1 MAPTPPPITSTAT
14 RARAWLS
21 QFGHFLGEIA
31 DVLARWSWWR
41 LLGLS
46 LLILIA
52 GAMLDDFFIPHPK
65 SNKVSQTIRVENG
78 SDKNTDKDRKVT
90 VKIGGAE
97 VTITKDGKTE
107 KVSTKTSEEKAESQT
122 SNSTRPV
129 IEDKDKAIIPA
140 KEAQKQSDNSDGT
153 QSTAT
158 EITQKAK
165 DAARDAKEEARAVK
179 QEVEREAR
187 DLAREAAREA
197 ARTVE
202 DISGSSESETAE
214 LEANLEKIIH
224 EVLTQVK
231 TGKTPV
237 IQVETNN
244 NSYAERSEP
253 FKALAAFLILSSWIL
268 KLIGGSR
275 LREQAATARATIAT
289 ESAEAQSLQRQIAE
303 AKLLRMQAQVEPHFL
318 FNTLAALERLI
329 EINPTRALAM
339 SQALSQWLRALLP
352 QMKEGQSTLGH
363 EANLVQSYLQLMQ
376 MRMGERLAFFI
387 DIPETLRGE
396 RLPSMLLQ
404 PLVEN
409 SIKHGLE
416 SKKQGGEVRIK
427 ARRQGDWLELTV
439 EDTGVGFASNP
450 STGNGLTNLRER
462 LELIYNGRAMVSIT
476 PRGAMSFSNDA
487 TEALTGTVITIK
499 LPANQA
505 DKS

>member
-1 MAPTPPPITSTAT
+1 MAPTPPPITTTTT
-14 RARAWLS
+14 RARAALS
-21 QFGHFLGEIA
+21 QFGQFLGEIA

-52 GAMLDDFFIPHPK
+52 GAMLDDFFIPNPK
-65 SNKVSQTIRVENG
+65 SNKVSQTIRVEN
-78 SDKNTDKDRKVT
+78 SREKSADRDRKVT
-90 VKIGGAE
+90 LKIGGTE
-97 VTITKDGKTE
+97 VIISKDGKNE
-107 KVSTKTSEEKAESQT
+107 KVSPKAAVEKAKSETPTPKVNTTET
-122 SNSTRPV
+122 S
-129 IEDKDKAIIPA
+129 DKLVGPA
-140 KEAQKQSDNSDGT
+140 KEVVREVTD
-153 QSTAT
+153 AT
-158 EITQKAK
+158 SEIKES
-165 DAARDAKEEARAVK
+165 AREAK
-179 QEVEREAR
+179 QETDKEAR

-202 DISGSSESETAE
+202 DISGSSEAETAE

-244 NSYAERSEP
+244 NNASERFEP

-329 EINPTRALAM
+329 EVNPTRALAM

-427 ARRQGDWLELTV
+427 ARKHGDWLELVV

-450 STGNGLTNLRER
+450 NTGNGLTNLRER

-476 PRGAMSFSNDA
+476 PRGAMNFSVDA

-505 DKS
+505 ATPRT

>member
-1 MAPTPPPITSTAT
+1 MAPTPPPITTTTT
-14 RARAWLS
+14 RARAALS
-21 QFGHFLGEIA
+21 QFGLFLGEIA

-52 GAMLDDFFIPHPK
+52 GAMLDDFFIPNPK
-65 SNKVSQTIRVENG
+65 SNKVSQTIRIENN
-78 SDKNTDKDRKVT
+78 SDKNSEKDRKVT

-97 VTITKDGKTE
+97 VTISKDGKTE
-107 KVSTKTSEEKAESQT
+107 KVSSKGADDKVKTETKT
-122 SNSTRPV
+122 
-129 IEDKDKAIIPA
+129 DKDGAIETNNKIGGP
-140 KEAQKQSDNSDGT
+140 S
-153 QSTAT
+153 
-158 EITQKAK
+158 K
-165 DAARDAKEEARAVK
+165 DAAREERDAARELKDSTREAKQEIAKEAR
-179 QEVEREAR
+179 E
-187 DLAREAAREA
+187 LAREAAKEA

-202 DISGSSESETAE
+202 DISGSTETETAE

-244 NSYAERSEP
+244 TNATERFEP
-253 FKALAAFLILSSWIL
+253 FKALAAFLIMSSWIL

-275 LREQAATARATIAT
+275 LREQAATTRATIAT

-329 EINPTRALAM
+329 EVNPTRALAM

-416 SKKQGGEVRIK
+416 SKKLGGEVRIK
-427 ARRQGDWLELTV
+427 ARKQGDWLELVV
-439 EDTGVGFASNP
+439 EDTGVGFATNP
-450 STGNGLTNLRER
+450 NTGNGLTNLRER

-476 PRGAMSFSNDA
+476 PRGAMNFSTDA

-499 LPANQA
+499 LPANQ
-505 DKS
+505 DGNPKT

>member
-14 RARAWLS
+14 RARAGLS
-21 QFGHFLGEIA
+21 QFGRFLGEIA

-46 LLILIA
+46 LLMLIA

-65 SNKVSQTIRVENG
+65 SNKVSQTIRVENS
-78 SDKNTDKDRKVT
+78 SDKGSENNKKVT
-90 VKIGGAE
+90 LKIGGTE
-97 VTITKDGKTE
+97 VTILKDGKVKSQSTE
-107 KVSTKTSEEKAESQT
+107 GKAPAVETNEKGSSTS
-122 SNSTRPV
+122 
-129 IEDKDKAIIPA
+129 KDAQRQIKEAAA
-140 KEAQKQSDNSDGT
+140 KEQESLPES
-153 QSTAT
+153 
-158 EITQKAK
+158 K
-165 DAARDAKEEARAVK
+165 DSELTVK
-179 QEVEREAR
+179 QEAEKEAR
-187 DLAREAAREA
+187 ELAREAAKEA

-202 DISGSSESETAE
+202 DISGSSEAETAE
-214 LEANLEKIIH
+214 LQANLEKIIH

-237 IQVETNN
+237 IQVDTNN
-244 NSYAERSEP
+244 NNVAERSEP
-253 FKALAAFLILSSWIL
+253 FKALAAFLIMSSWIL

-329 EINPTRALAM
+329 EVNPTRALAM

-427 ARRQGDWLELTV
+427 ARKQGDWLELVV

-450 STGNGLTNLRER
+450 NTGNGLTNLRER
-462 LELIYNGRAMVSIT
+462 LELLYTGRAMVSIT
-476 PRGAMSFSNDA
+476 PRGAMHFSTDA

-499 LPANQA
+499 LPASQTA
-505 DKS
+505 SSRA

>member
-1 MAPTPPPITSTAT
+1 MIPTPPVVSSST
-14 RARAWLS
+14 RLRAWLS
-21 QFGHFLGEIA
+21 QFGSFLGEIA

-46 LLILIA
+46 LLMFIA
-52 GAMLDDFFIPHPK
+52 GAMLDDFLIPHPK
-65 SNKVSQTIRVENG
+65 SNKVSQTIRVENSETESG
-78 SDKNTDKDRKVT
+78 RKDRKVT
-90 VKIGGAE
+90 VKVGGTE
-97 VTITKDGKTE
+97 ITVNKNGKTE
-107 KVSTKTSEEKAESQT
+107 KNSGKEPAET
-122 SNSTRPV
+122 SNSTEPK
-129 IEDKDKAIIPA
+129 IK
-140 KEAQKQSDNSDGT
+140 
-153 QSTAT
+153 AT
-158 EITQKAK
+158 EAK
-165 DAARDAKEEARAVK
+165 STDASEASQAQQRAEETR
-179 QEVEREAR
+179 Q
-187 DLAREAAREA
+187 LAREAAKEA
-197 ARTVE
+197 ARTAE
-202 DISGSSESETAE
+202 DIAGNNEEETAE

-224 EVLTQVK
+224 EVLSQVK
-231 TGKTPV
+231 TGNSPV
-237 IQVETNN
+237 IQVETHNN
-244 NSYAERSEP
+244 ANNDRPEP
-253 FKALAAFLILSSWIL
+253 FKSLAAFLILSSWIL

-275 LREQAATARATIAT
+275 LREQAATARATMAT

-329 EINPTRALAM
+329 ETNPTRALAM

-387 DIPETLRGE
+387 DVPETLRGE

-427 ARRQGDWLELTV
+427 ARKQGQWLELIV

-450 STGNGLTNLRER
+450 NTGNGLTNLRER
-462 LELIYNGRAMVSIT
+462 LELLYNGRAMVSIT
-476 PRGAMSFSNDA
+476 PRGASNFSTDA
-487 TEALTGTVITIK
+487 TEALTGTTITIK
-499 LPANQA
+499 LPANPT
-505 DKS
+505 

>member
-1 MAPTPPPITSTAT
+1 MAPLPPPITTTTT
-14 RARAWLS
+14 RARAAFS
-21 QFGHFLGEIA
+21 QFGQFLGEIA

-65 SNKVSQTIRVENG
+65 SNKVSQTIRVENS
-78 SDKNTDKDRKVT
+78 SDKSSDKDRKVT
-90 VKIGGAE
+90 LNIGSAK
-97 VTITKDGKTE
+97 VVISKDGKTE
-107 KVSTKTSEEKAESQT
+107 KESPNSAKDVRKQT
-122 SNSTRPV
+122 
-129 IEDKDKAIIPA
+129 
-140 KEAQKQSDNSDGT
+140 DNSVASPTKKPAIAQEPVED
-153 QSTAT
+153 
-158 EITQKAK
+158 AK
-165 DAARDAKEEARAVK
+165 DAVGHEGK
-179 QEVEREAR
+179 QEADSKAR
-187 DLAREAAREA
+187 DLAREAAKEA

-202 DISGSSESETAE
+202 DISGSSEAETAE

-231 TGKTPV
+231 TGRTPV

-244 NSYAERSEP
+244 TNASERSEP

-329 EINPTRALAM
+329 EVNPTRALAM

-427 ARRQGDWLELTV
+427 ARKQGDWLELVV

-450 STGNGLTNLRER
+450 NTGNGLTNLRER

-476 PRGAMSFSNDA
+476 PRGAMNFSTDA

-505 DKS
+505 ANPKT

>member
-1 MAPTPPPITSTAT
+1 MAPTPPPITTTAT
-14 RARAWLS
+14 RARALLS
-21 QFGHFLGEIA
+21 QFGRFLGEIA
-31 DVLARWSWWR
+31 DILARWSWWR

-52 GAMLDDFFIPHPK
+52 GAMLDDFLVPHPK
-65 SNKVSQTIRVENG
+65 SNKVSQTIRVETG
-78 SDKNTDKDRKVT
+78 KDPAKDRKVT
-90 VKIGGAE
+90 VKIGGTE
-97 VTITKDGKTE
+97 VTVSKDGKTA
-107 KVSTKTSEEKAESQT
+107 KTTSTSADDNKKSPTSASQEEA
-122 SNSTRPV
+122 SN
-129 IEDKDKAIIPA
+129 
-140 KEAQKQSDNSDGT
+140 EAQKQGP
-153 QSTAT
+153 QSKANDKNESSKES
-158 EITQKAK
+158 EIEL
-165 DAARDAKEEARAVK
+165 AKERAIEAAVEAKNEAR
-179 QEVEREAR
+179 Q
-187 DLAREAAREA
+187 LAREAAKEA

-202 DISGSSESETAE
+202 DISGSTEAETAE
-214 LEANLEKIIH
+214 LEASLEKIIH

-237 IQVETNN
+237 IQVDTHNN
-244 NSYAERSEP
+244 ASNERPEP
-253 FKALAAFLILSSWIL
+253 FKALAAFLIMSSWIL

-275 LREQAATARATIAT
+275 LREQAATARATVAT

-329 EINPTRALAM
+329 EVNPTRALAM

-387 DIPETLRGE
+387 DVPETLRAE

-427 ARRQGDWLELTV
+427 ARKQGDWLELVV

-450 STGNGLTNLRER
+450 NTGNGLTNLRER
-462 LELIYNGRAMVSIT
+462 LELLYNGRAMVSIT
-476 PRGAMSFSNDA
+476 PRGAMNFSTDA

-505 DKS
+505 GNAKT

>member
-1 MAPTPPPITSTAT
+1 MAPTPPPTTTTAT
-14 RARAWLS
+14 RARAGFS
-21 QFGHFLGEIA
+21 QFGQFLGEIA
-31 DVLARWSWWR
+31 DVLAHWSWWR

-52 GAMLDDFFIPHPK
+52 GAMLDDFFVPHPK
-65 SNKVSQTIRVENG
+65 SSKVSQTIRIENNTN
-78 SDKNTDKDRKVT
+78 KNSEKDRKVT
-90 VKIGGAE
+90 VKIGGTE
-97 VTITKDGKTE
+97 VTVSKDGKTE
-107 KVSTKTSEEKAESQT
+107 KVSPKS
-122 SNSTRPV
+122 V
-129 IEDKDKAIIPA
+129 EDKNKS
-140 KEAQKQSDNSDGT
+140 ET
-153 QSTAT
+153 TAT
-158 EITQKAK
+158 KDSANETNDKTVDPSKDVVREAK
-165 DAARDAKEEARAVK
+165 DATRETKDSTREAKQEIEKEAR
-179 QEVEREAR
+179 E
-187 DLAREAAREA
+187 LAREAAKEA

-202 DISGSSESETAE
+202 DISGSTEAETAE

-244 NSYAERSEP
+244 NNATERSEP
-253 FKALAAFLILSSWIL
+253 FKALAAFLIMSSWIL

-329 EINPTRALAM
+329 EVNPTRALAM

-387 DIPETLRGE
+387 DIPETLRAE

-427 ARRQGDWLELTV
+427 ARKQGDWLELVV

-450 STGNGLTNLRER
+450 NTGNGLTNLRER

-476 PRGAMSFSNDA
+476 PRGAMNFSTDA

-505 DKS
+505 VNPKT

>member
-1 MAPTPPPITSTAT
+1 MAPTPPPITTTTT
-14 RARAWLS
+14 RARAALS
-21 QFGHFLGEIA
+21 QFGLFLGEIA

-52 GAMLDDFFIPHPK
+52 GAMLDDFFVPQPK
-65 SNKVSQTIRVENG
+65 SNKVSQTIRVEN
-78 SDKNTDKDRKVT
+78 SSNKSSDKDRKVT
-90 VKIGGAE
+90 LKIGGTE
-97 VTITKDGKTE
+97 VIISKDGKTE
-107 KVSTKTSEEKAESQT
+107 KVSPKGADEKAKSELNDQLVD
-122 SNSTRPV
+122 P
-129 IEDKDKAIIPA
+129 
-140 KEAQKQSDNSDGT
+140 
-153 QSTAT
+153 
-158 EITQKAK
+158 AK
-165 DAARDAKEEARAVK
+165 DAAREVSNATRETKEPAREAK
-179 QEVEREAR
+179 QEIEKEAR
-187 DLAREAAREA
+187 DLAREAAKEA

-202 DISGSSESETAE
+202 DISGSSEAETAE

-244 NSYAERSEP
+244 NNASERSEP

-329 EINPTRALAM
+329 EVNPTRALAM

-416 SKKQGGEVRIK
+416 SKKLGGEVRIK
-427 ARRQGDWLELTV
+427 ARKQGDWLELVV
-439 EDTGVGFASNP
+439 EDTGVGFATNP
-450 STGNGLTNLRER
+450 NTGNGLTNLRER

-476 PRGAMSFSNDA
+476 PRGAMNFSTDA

-505 DKS
+505 GNPKT